1 MTNTAIILKP
11 AYTVAKTRTVL
22 SLDECASQESFL
34 PSEGKS
40 VSGEMCRVVI
50 DATHSGTVRGKHL
63 PGKGRE
69 CGEEG
74 QGEKETLTAK
84 T

>member
-1 MTNTAIILKP
+1 MEQDHVCSDFV
-11 AYTVAKTRTVL
+11 YV
-22 SLDECASQESFL
+22 

-63 PGKGRE
+63 PSKG
-69 CGEEG
+69 GEEG
-74 QGEKETLTAK
+74 EGEKETLTTK